1 VGRSGLANDDL
12 LHHLRGVQ
20 GAHGAEVYGP
30 RVATIRVVSWPW
42 IVLLALAAA
51 LLVGAEWPRVS
62 LRVGPDARR
71 ARERRRRKAQLKV
84 VRGENDDFVAS
95 VQRDLE
101 RLPTIDENDRI

>member
-1 VGRSGLANDDL
+1 
-12 LHHLRGVQ
+12 VQ

-42 IVLLALAAA
+42 IVLLALAAV

-62 LRVGPDARR
+62 LRVGADARR
-71 ARERRRRKAQLKV
+71 SRERRRRKAQLKV
-84 VRGENDDFVAS
+84 VSGENDDFVAS

-101 RLPTIDENDRI
+101 RLPTTDEDDRA